1 MNATRIAVIGVIA
14 LSLAVATARAQ
25 YTADYQTN
33 TISGVTNDWA
43 DDYLVG
49 YTNFADVLLIQN
61 SGVLTNHDGYLGYDS
76 SSSNNSVLVTGPGS
90 VWSNTYALYVGY
102 SGAGNS
108 LVISNGGQ
116 VVNYYRYGCMGYNFS
131 SSNNSVLV
139 TGAGSVW
146 SASEELDVG
155 YSGAGN
161 SLVISDGGLVVSLL
175 GGHMGYD
182 SSSSSNSVLVTGAGS
197 VWSAS
202 EELDVGYWGGGNSL
216 VISNGGLVVNDI
228 GYVGSWGSSSN
239 SVLVTGPGSVW
250 TNCEVDVGYSGA
262 GNSLVISDGGQV
274 LTGPSCDYYGDGYMG
289 YDSSSTN
296 NSVLVT
302 GPGSVWS
309 NRCDLVVGYSGAGNS
324 LLISNGGQVVNGDG
338 WVGYDS
344 SSSNNIVLV
353 TGPGSVWN
361 NLTTLY
367 VGYGGSNNLLAIT
380 DGSVL
385 ASNLFISYSD
395 PDYGVALT
403 NLVRVDGGS
412 LVVTNA
418 AGNGSLVVGRAGG
431 EAEFILNGGTVMVD
445 ALVATNGANS
455 VVTFN
460 GGLLKSRCTAVTNDA
475 AFAVGN
481 GVSTAEFHLLGGVH
495 SFANGLR
502 IRANALLSGCGTI
515 NGSVLVDAGGIV
527 LADCGGT
534 LTFTGILTNNDTM
547 RAVNGSVLEFCGP
560 VVNNGIIDI
569 MDGTTNF
576 HSSFIN
582 NGTVVDASYFIVVG
596 ITRQADDINI
606 TWTTVGGGSYVVQVT
621 AGAADGSYT
630 NNFTD
635 LSPAIAIPSSGL
647 GTTNYLDVGGAT
659 NMPAR
664 YYRIR
669 LSSPMPPD
677 P

>member
-344 SSSNNIVLV
+344 SSTNNIVLV

-367 VGYGGSNNLLAIT
+367 VGYGGSSNLLAIT

>member
-161 SLVISDGGLVVSLL
+161 SLVISDGGLVV
-175 GGHMGYD
+175 
-182 SSSSSNSVLVTGAGS
+182 
-197 VWSAS
+197 
-202 EELDVGYWGGGNSL
+202 
-216 VISNGGLVVNDI
+216 NDI

-361 NLTTLY
+361 NGNDLVVGYWGAGNSLLISNGGQVVNGDGWVGYDSSSTNNIVLVTGPGSVWNNLTTLY
-367 VGYGGSNNLLAIT
+367 VGYGGSSNLLAIT

>member
-116 VVNYYRYGCMGYNFS
+116 VVNYYRYGCMGYNFN

-250 TNCEVDVGYSGA
+250 TNGEVDVGYSGA
-262 GNSLVISDGGQV
+262 GNILVISDGGQV

-302 GPGSVWS
+302 G
-309 NRCDLVVGYSGAGNS
+309 RVGLEQS
-324 LLISNGGQVVNGDG
+324 LRLGRRLLWRGQQPADQQRRPGGQRRR
-338 WVGYDS
+338 
-344 SSSNNIVLV
+344 L
-353 TGPGSVWN
+353 
-361 NLTTLY
+361 
-367 VGYGGSNNLLAIT
+367 GGLRLQQQQQH
-380 DGSVL
+380 
-385 ASNLFISYSD
+385 
-395 PDYGVALT
+395 
-403 NLVRVDGGS
+403 
-412 LVVTNA
+412 
-418 AGNGSLVVGRAGG
+418 RAGHRPRLG
-431 EAEFILNGGTVMVD
+431 LEQRQRLGRRLLGRRQQPADQQQRPSGQRRRL
-445 ALVATNGANS
+445 
-455 VVTFN
+455 
-460 GGLLKSRCTAVTNDA
+460 GGLRLQQQQQQRA
-475 AFAVGN
+475 G
-481 GVSTAEFHLLGGVH
+481 HRPRLG
-495 SFANGLR
+495 
-502 IRANALLSGCGTI
+502 
-515 NGSVLVDAGGIV
+515 
-527 LADCGGT
+527 
-534 LTFTGILTNNDTM
+534 
-547 RAVNGSVLEFCGP
+547 LE
-560 VVNNGIIDI
+560 
-569 MDGTTNF
+569 
-576 HSSFIN
+576 
-582 NGTVVDASYFIVVG
+582 
-596 ITRQADDINI
+596 
-606 TWTTVGGGSYVVQVT
+606 
-621 AGAADGSYT
+621 
-630 NNFTD
+630 
-635 LSPAIAIPSSGL
+635 
-647 GTTNYLDVGGAT
+647 
-659 NMPAR
+659 
-664 YYRIR
+664 
-669 LSSPMPPD
+669 
-677 P
+677 

>member
-344 SSSNNIVLV
+344 SSTNNIVLV

>member
-262 GNSLVISDGGQV
+262 GNSL
-274 LTGPSCDYYGDGYMG
+274 
-289 YDSSSTN
+289 
-296 NSVLVT
+296 
-302 GPGSVWS
+302 
-309 NRCDLVVGYSGAGNS
+309 
-324 LLISNGGQVVNGDG
+324 LISNGGQVVNGDG

-344 SSSNNIVLV
+344 SSTNNIVLV

-367 VGYGGSNNLLAIT
+367 VGYGGSSNLLAIT